1 MFNYIYKEEVMVYW
15 VAAESVLWLGT
26 TTLMAQW
33 KPQFYINKLCE
44 KEVNASDQCHK
55 HDLLK

>member
-26 TTLMAQW
+26 TTLMAQ
-33 KPQFYINKLCE
+33 
-44 KEVNASDQCHK
+44 
-55 HDLLK
+55 